1 MPDRFIGCRPDRLS
15 GQILANYLGQGWSAA
30 MAIAF
35 LPAYVA
41 ILGPASYGLVALFA
55 LALSVLAIVDVVVA
69 STLLRESARYKS
81 GQCSSETFLSVV
93 ESIKT
98 LTILLAA
105 GLLVIVLAGSS
116 WAASHWIQ
124 AGNLTSTSVS
134 QALNW
139 TAVVL
144 AIRVLEGAYRGIL
157 TGLERQ
163 WQVNLWLALT
173 ATARYP
179 GALAALLLWDATTDV
194 FFAWQATVAGLSVLI
209 LARMARRAMPPGQGA
224 RLLSL
229 AALRS
234 VAGFSVPMVGLS
246 VATIALTSVDKL
258 LLTGLVDLAEFGR
271 YALAS
276 MATGLLYVI
285 VVPLTQGAAPR
296 MVGAC
301 ASGNVEPLAD
311 IHRRVVQLTTL
322 LVGTAGTCLALF
334 PGHLIYAWSG
344 DQALV
349 ATVSPY
355 LSCLAIAAMANCFG
369 HLGYNLLLTAG
380 RVPPL
385 LRIAVLALATAAVV
399 LPPMVTRWGGIGAAY
414 ACIGI
419 NVAQAFV
426 TLGLAHGKILPG
438 LGFSLLR
445 RDVMIPAMVIGLV
458 MVAAW
463 RLQPGIAEGRGTAL
477 VFLLTTAAISLVLS
491 AFFAPAIRWEFGM
504 RYIRGPRR

>member
-1 MPDRFIGCRPDRLS
+1 MIGRQPDRLS
-15 GQILANYLGQGWSAA
+15 GQMLANFVGQGWSAA

-35 LPAYVA
+35 LPAYIA

-55 LALSVLAIVDVVVA
+55 LALSVLAVVDVVVVA
-69 STLLRESARYKS
+69 TLLRESARYKA
-81 GQCSSETFLSVV
+81 GQCSAEAFLSVV
-93 ESIKT
+93 RSIKT
-98 LTILLAA
+98 LTILMAA
-105 GLLVIVLAGSS
+105 GLLATVLTGAG
-116 WAASHWIQ
+116 WAASHWVQ
-124 AGNLTSTSVS
+124 AGNLTSASVS
-134 QALNW
+134 RALNW
-139 TAVVL
+139 MAVIL
-144 AIRVLEGAYRGIL
+144 AIRVMEGAYRGIL

-163 WQVNLWLALT
+163 WQVNLWLAFT

-246 VATIALTSVDKL
+246 VATIALTSVDKMV
-258 LLTGLVDLAEFGR
+258 LTGMVDLAEFGR

-276 MATGLLYVI
+276 TATGLLYVI
-285 VVPLTQGAAPR
+285 VVPLTQGAAPG

-301 ASGNVEPLAD
+301 ARGNVEPLAV
-311 IHRRVVQLTTL
+311 IHRRVVQLATL
-322 LVGTAGTCLALF
+322 LVGTAGMCLALF

-369 HLGYNLLLTAG
+369 HLGYNLLLSAG
-380 RVPPL
+380 RVRPL
-385 LRIAVLALATAAVV
+385 LRIAVLALATAVVV
-399 LPPMVTRWGGIGAAY
+399 LPPMVARWGVIGAAY
-414 ACIGI
+414 AWIGI

-438 LGFSLLR
+438 LGFSVLR
-445 RDVMIPAMVIGLV
+445 RDALIPAMVIGLV

-463 RLQPGIAEGRGTAL
+463 RLQPDLAEGRGMAL
-477 VFLLTTAAISLVLS
+477 AFLLGTAAISLVS
-491 AFFAPAIRWEFGM
+491 GAFFVPAIRGELGM
-504 RYIRGPRR
+504 RGIGWPRR